1 MPTRVG
7 ASDAAM
13 SGLRSWVWWWL
24 CGCAEQLDRSNL
36 RQLGARDPESWLFQ
50 LFEELPR
57 RVPGTDPLS
66 ALYLLVGQPD
76 WIDFCRAF
84 IISSEL
90 PDEDFAALM
99 ALASN
104 CRALN
109 QTAERAE
116 VSLWSASP

>member
-1 MPTRVG
+1 
-7 ASDAAM
+7 
-13 SGLRSWVWWWL
+13 VWWWL
-24 CGCAEQLDRSNL
+24 CGCAEQLDPAHL
-36 RQLGARDPESWLFQ
+36 RQIGGRDPESWFFQ

-76 WIDFCRAF
+76 WSDFCRAF
-84 IISSEL
+84 ITSSEL
-90 PDEDFAALM
+90 PDEDFTDLM

-116 VSLWSASP
+116 VSLWRVPP